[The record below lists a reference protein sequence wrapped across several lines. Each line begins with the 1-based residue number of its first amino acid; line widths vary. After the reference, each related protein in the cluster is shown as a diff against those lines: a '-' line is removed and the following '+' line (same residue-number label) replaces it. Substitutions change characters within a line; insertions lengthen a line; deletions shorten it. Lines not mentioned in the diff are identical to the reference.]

1 MAEKPILF
9 NIEMVK
15 AILEGRK
22 TQTRR
27 ILKNDKIQARPTA
40 TAITIDAPYRTF
52 LWHPMYCYKPE
63 TVRVPYQYGD
73 VLWVREAFCPIR
85 YKKPKKSIPV
95 DFRENDFLYKADE
108 IARSDGKPIKW
119 RPSIHMPREAARLF
133 LRVTSVRLERLQDIS
148 SSDVDAEGCKEYA
161 YDVITGEMMQS
172 RPTWFKILWDKTI
185 QKADL
190 PRYGWDA
197 NPWVWVIEFER
208 CDRP

>member
-63 TVRVPYQYGD
+63 TVRGAVS
-73 VLWVREAFCPIR
+73 IR
-85 YKKPKKSIPV
+85 RCAV
-95 DFRENDFLYKADE
+95 GTGGFL
-108 IARSDGKPIKW
+108 PNT
-119 RPSIHMPREAARLF
+119 
-133 LRVTSVRLERLQDIS
+133 VQ
-148 SSDVDAEGCKEYA
+148 
-161 YDVITGEMMQS
+161 
-172 RPTWFKILWDKTI
+172 KT
-185 QKADL
+185 
-190 PRYGWDA
+190 
-197 NPWVWVIEFER
+197 
-208 CDRP
+208 

>member
-40 TAITIDAPYRTF
+40 TAITIDAPY
-52 LWHPMYCYKPE
+52 
-63 TVRVPYQYGD
+63 
-73 VLWVREAFCPIR
+73 
-85 YKKPKKSIPV
+85 
-95 DFRENDFLYKADE
+95 
-108 IARSDGKPIKW
+108 
-119 RPSIHMPREAARLF
+119 
-133 LRVTSVRLERLQDIS
+133 
-148 SSDVDAEGCKEYA
+148 
-161 YDVITGEMMQS
+161 
-172 RPTWFKILWDKTI
+172 
-185 QKADL
+185 
-190 PRYGWDA
+190 GWDA